1 MLSLGV
7 EETATLGTKVSQGL
21 SEEML
26 FELRYKG

>member
-7 EETATLGTKVSQGL
+7 EGTATLGTKVRKGL